1 MTRGFW
7 HDIRT
12 RRPRSTEDATMMI
25 GVVGGT
31 GPAGRGLALRL
42 ADAGYDVLLGSREEA
57 RGRQVVDELV
67 DDWPEPAGRLDGT
80 DNETAA
86 CADLVVMAAPWEGVL
101 SLAQQLDDRLEG
113 KTVVSMA
120 NALIRVGRSFM
131 PLTLPRGSVA
141 AELQARL
148 PKSSVVGAFHHLPAR
163 EIADLNHQLDC
174 DVLIYGDAGEARDDV
189 ATLVE
194 RIKGLRSIQVGT
206 LASAG
211 TVEAL
216 TAVLIQVNVTYK
228 THSMLRLVGDFR

>member
-1 MTRGFW
+1 MTPTYVHG
-7 HDIRT
+7 
-12 RRPRSTEDATMMI
+12 RSADDAGTTI

-31 GPAGRGLALRL
+31 GPAGRGLVLRL
-42 ADAGYDVLLGSREEA
+42 AAAGYEVLLGSREEE
-57 RGRQVVDELV
+57 RGRQVVEELLN
-67 DDWPEPAGRLDGT
+67 DWPESAGQLTGT

-86 CADLVVMAAPWEGVL
+86 DADLVVMAAPWEGVL
-101 SLAQQLDDRLEG
+101 SLTQQLADRLEG

-120 NALIRVGRSFM
+120 NALTRVGRTFM

-148 PKSSVVGAFHHLPAR
+148 PNSRIVGAFHHLPAR
-163 EIADLNHQLDC
+163 EFADLSQQLDC
-174 DVLIYGDAGEARDDV
+174 DVLIYGDNAEARHDV
-189 ATLVE
+189 ATLVD
-194 RIKGLRSIQVGT
+194 RIKGLRSIHVGT